1 MINNLRLIIKNKK
14 SVILTAGILFALAI
28 MVAKYMFTDTA
39 VRHGNY
45 QYVRMVQVKN
55 QNNPNFD
62 YNAFLN
68 SPANYYQYIENVNQD
83 FDFTKINSA
92 WKRKTKL
99 EQVDWLKT
107 HIKITIF
114 HSNAFVISVNFDG
127 NITPDVDYMKQH
139 GSLIVDDFIRAGEI
153 SLTKIVPEASFKIVS
168 QDQTIPEIQN
178 IDREK
183 GLVKFGFLG
192 FLCGII
198 VTIGVLY
205 LIEWKKSILKENK

>member
-1 MINNLRLIIKNKK
+1 MINNLRLIINNKK
-14 SVILTAGILFALAI
+14 SVIITVGIIFALAI
-28 MVAKYMFTDTA
+28 MAAKYMFTDTA

-45 QYVRMVQVKN
+45 QYVRMVQVEN
-55 QNNPNFD
+55 QNNLNFD

-68 SPANYYQYIENVNQD
+68 SSANYYQYIDNANQD

-92 WKRKTKL
+92 WKRKTKS
-99 EQVDWLKT
+99 EQIDWLKT
-107 HIKITIF
+107 HIKVTSF

-127 NITPDVDYMKQH
+127 NITPDVDYMKRH

-168 QDQTIPEIQN
+168 QDQNIPEIQK
-178 IDREK
+178 IDK
-183 GLVKFGFLG
+183 KNGLMKFGFLG
-192 FLCGII
+192 FLCGAI